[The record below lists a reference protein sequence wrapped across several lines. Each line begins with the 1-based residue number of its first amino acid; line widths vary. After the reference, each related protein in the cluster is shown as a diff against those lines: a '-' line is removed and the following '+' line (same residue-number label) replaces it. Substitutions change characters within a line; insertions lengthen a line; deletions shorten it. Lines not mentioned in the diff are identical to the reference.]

1 MNLLKNTLAELLALF
16 VDDGSFV
23 LTIIAWVLG
32 GVLCL
37 RAQLVDPGF
46 EAALL
51 FLGIAVILLE
61 NVERTARTRGF
72 CADPR

>member
-1 MNLLKNTLAELLALF
+1 MNVLKNMFAELLGLF

-32 GVLCL
+32 GVICL
-37 RAQLVDPGF
+37 RGQLVDPGF

-61 NVERTARTRGF
+61 NVERTARAQVVRSN
-72 CADPR
+72 RR

>member
-1 MNLLKNTLAELLALF
+1 MNLLKNTLSELLALF

-23 LTIIAWVLG
+23 LTVIAWVLG
-32 GVLCL
+32 GVVCL
-37 RAQLVDPGF
+37 RGELVDPQF

-51 FLGIAVILLE
+51 FLGIAGILLE

-72 CADPR
+72 RSGRR

>member
-1 MNLLKNTLAELLALF
+1 MFAELLGLF

-32 GVLCL
+32 GVICL
-37 RAQLVDPGF
+37 RGQLVDPGF

-61 NVERTARTRGF
+61 NVERTARPQVIRSN
-72 CADPR
+72 RR

>member
-1 MNLLKNTLAELLALF
+1 MDLLKNTLTELMALF

-23 LTIIAWVLG
+23 LTVIAWVLG
-32 GVLCL
+32 GVVCL
-37 RAQLVDPGF
+37 RGGLVDPGF

-51 FLGIAVILLE
+51 FLGISVILLE

-72 CADPR
+72 RSGPR